1 MEADTKSV
9 AAAKQ
14 LAQTLCGQWN
24 IRYIKDVVE
33 NGLCTYCGSCVAL
46 CDKIFEGEEVAD
58 VSQCPGDCPTCVP
71 CPRSDLLKSD
81 LEWKIFGKTR
91 EEETLGNFLEAH
103 AAKTKDSKVLK
114 VCQDGG
120 VVTTVLKYALE
131 KGIVDGV
138 ISVRG
143 LEWKAEPFL
152 ARDFDELII
161 GASTKYTSA
170 PSLVELT
177 EAVTREDL
185 KNVALVGTPC
195 QIQGLRKILDDP
207 NYAIIGNRVGLVVGL
222 FCMESYFHTMLDD
235 VRQKLGVSLVD
246 ITKMD
251 IKGKNLNVYVKGKDE
266 PTKIPLDDVK
276 EFTRDACHLCV
287 DFAAELA
294 DISVGSVGSP
304 KRWSTVLTRTKM
316 GSEVF
321 EGAVKAGML
330 ESEAITEDLE
340 KVRKLSWKKQK
351 ANLKNIADKIPKMDI
366 PSRGGVNLARIYRVY
381 RWRSA

>member
-1 MEADTKSV
+1 MATDTKSV

-14 LAQTLCGQWN
+14 LAQTLCGEWN

-46 CDKIFEGEEVAD
+46 CDKIFRGEEVAD
-58 VSQCPGDCPTCVP
+58 VAQCPGDCPTCVP
-71 CPRSDLLKSD
+71 CPRSDLLKPE

-91 EEETLGNFLEAH
+91 ETETLGNFEDVY
-103 AAKTKDSKVLK
+103 AAKTKDSKVLE

-120 VVTTVLKYALE
+120 VVTTILKYALE
-131 KGIVDGV
+131 EGIVDGV
-138 ISVRG
+138 VSVKD

-152 ARDFDELII
+152 ARNFDELII

-170 PSLVELT
+170 PSLVALT

-185 KNVALVGTPC
+185 KNVAFVGTPC
-195 QIQGLRKILDDP
+195 QIQGLRKILDNP
-207 NYAIIGNRVGLVVGL
+207 NYDIIGKRVGLVVGL

-246 ITKMD
+246 IIKMD

-266 PTKIPLDDVK
+266 PTRISLDDVK
-276 EFTRDACHLCV
+276 EFTRDACHFCL

-294 DISVGSVGSP
+294 DVSVGSVGSP
-304 KRWSTVLTRTKM
+304 KGWSTVLTRTKQ
-316 GSEVF
+316 GSDVF
-321 EGAVKAGML
+321 EGALKKGML
-330 ESEAITEDLE
+330 ESQAVGDDLK
-340 KVRKLSWKKQK
+340 KVRKISWKKQK
-351 ANLKNIADKIPKMDI
+351 ANLENIADKIPKMDI
-366 PSRGGVNLARIYRVY
+366 PSRGGVNLARIYRIY
-381 RWRSA
+381 RWGSD

>member
-1 MEADTKSV
+1 MEADIKSV
-9 AAAKQ
+9 SAAKQ
-14 LAQTLCGQWN
+14 LAQTLCGEWN

-46 CDKIFEGEEVAD
+46 CDKIFEGDEVAN
-58 VSQCPGDCPTCVP
+58 VTKCPGDCPTCVP
-71 CPRSDLLKSD
+71 CPRSDLLKTD

-91 EEETLGNFLEAH
+91 EAETLGNFLDAH
-103 AAKTKDSKVLK
+103 VAKTTDKKVLG
-114 VCQDGG
+114 VAQDGG
-120 VVTTVLKYALE
+120 VVTTLLKYALE
-131 KGIVDGV
+131 EGVVDGV

-143 LEWKAEPFL
+143 LEWKAEAFL
-152 ARDFDELII
+152 AKNFDELLI

-177 EAVTREDL
+177 EAVTRKGL
-185 KNVALVGTPC
+185 KNVAIVGTPC

-207 NYAIIGNRVGLVVGL
+207 NYDIIGKKVGLVVGL

-235 VRQKLGVSLVD
+235 VRKKLGVSLVD

-266 PTKIPLDDVK
+266 PAKIPLDDVK
-276 EFTRDACHLCV
+276 EFTRDACHFCV

-304 KRWSTVLTRTKM
+304 KGWSTVLTRTKR
-316 GSEVF
+316 GIEVF
-321 EGAVKAGML
+321 DGAVKAGAL
-330 ESEAITEDLE
+330 ESQPIGDDLE
-340 KVRKLSWKKQK
+340 KVRKISWKKQK
-351 ANLKNIADKIPKMDI
+351 SNLQNIADKIPKMDL
-366 PSRGGVNLARIYRVY
+366 PSRSGVNLARIYRTY
-381 RWRSA
+381 RWRSD